1 MIQTVFHEAGLH
13 QLNIEL
19 TGWSM
24 AGSTSFFDRW
34 SLSYDRE
41 RLQQSTYTPIHD
53 EVLRRLAQTGPGRI
67 LDLGC
72 GTGHLTK
79 RMIDAFPASGV
90 VGADLSPGM
99 LTKAADR
106 LSADR
111 TGGAVLVRS
120 DAQRLPF
127 TAGSFDVITC
137 TESFHWYTDQAATM
151 ETLGELLV
159 PGGRLLLASIATV
172 TGIGEDVLRFV
183 SQLGG
188 TPIRALTA
196 DNMRAI
202 VEKAGLAVVDQRR
215 IRRAGFL
222 PPPIF
227 TEAVRRN

>member
-1 MIQTVFHEAGLH
+1 MIQTVFHEPGLH
-13 QLNIEL
+13 QLNNEL

-24 AGSTSFFDRW
+24 AGSPSFFDRW

-53 EVLRRLAQTGPGRI
+53 EVLRRLAETGPGRI

-90 VGADLSPGM
+90 VGVDLSPGM
-99 LTKAADR
+99 LTKATDR

-127 TAGSFDVITC
+127 APGSFDVITC
-137 TESFHWYTDQAATM
+137 TESFHWYTDQVATM
-151 ETLGELLV
+151 ETLRDLLV

-172 TGIGEDVLRFV
+172 TGIGEDILRFV

-188 TPIRALTA
+188 TPIRALTG
-196 DNMRAI
+196 DHMRAI
-202 VEKAGLAVVDQRR
+202 AEKAGLAVVDQRR
-215 IRRAGFL
+215 IRRPGFL

-227 TEAVRRN
+227 TEAVRRS

>member
-1 MIQTVFHEAGLH
+1 MIQTVFHEPGLH
-13 QLNIEL
+13 QLIIEL

-24 AGSTSFFDRW
+24 ARSPSFFDRW
-34 SLSYDRE
+34 SVSYDGE
-41 RLQQSTYTPIHD
+41 RLQQSTYAPIHD
-53 EVLRRLAQTGPGRI
+53 EVLRRLAETGPGRI

-72 GTGHLTK
+72 GTGQLTK
-79 RMIDAFPASGV
+79 RMIDTFPAAGV
-90 VGADLSPGM
+90 VGTDLSSGM
-99 LTKAADR
+99 LTRAADR

-127 TAGSFDVITC
+127 ASGSFDVITC

-151 ETLGELLV
+151 ETLRELLV
-159 PGGRLLLASIATV
+159 PGGRLLVASVATI

-188 TPIRALTA
+188 TPIRALTGEH
-196 DNMRAI
+196 MRAV
-202 VEKAGLAVVDQRR
+202 VEKAGLTVLDQRR
-215 IRRAGFL
+215 IRRPGFL

-227 TEAVRRN
+227 TEAVREN

>member
-1 MIQTVFHEAGLH
+1 
-13 QLNIEL
+13 
-19 TGWSM
+19 M
-24 AGSTSFFDRW
+24 AGSPSFFDRW

-53 EVLRRLAQTGPGRI
+53 EVLRRLAETGPGRI

-72 GTGHLTK
+72 GTGQLTK
-79 RMIDAFPASGV
+79 RMIDTFPAAGV

-99 LTKAADR
+99 LAKAVDR
-106 LSADR
+106 LSGDR
-111 TGGAVLVRS
+111 TGGAVLVRA
-120 DAQRLPF
+120 DAHQLPF
-127 TAGSFDVITC
+127 APASFDVITC

-151 ETLGELLV
+151 ETLRDLLV
-159 PGGRLLLASIATV
+159 PGGRLLLASIATI

-196 DNMRAI
+196 DHMSAI

-215 IRRAGFL
+215 IRRPGFL

-227 TEAVRRN
+227 TEAVKRT